1 MKKNVFSKITGLAL
15 AVAALMCFSCRQNL
29 DFNVIDKAAESG
41 KTQVKIGTE
50 MRTALPVNTTADL
63 TDIVFSGKLH
73 GSDAEAENYR
83 TWANYAAL
91 SADTTPI
98 EFDAANYDL
107 TLTAKAGAFT
117 YKGVLDDFE
126 IAGATMTI
134 SFPMK
139 LFSLDASLLAAASE
153 TGSFEVKLYFTNS
166 SSRNVTSAKAWLY
179 KVETAE
185 ENGGT
190 VESEVLVEG
199 WDGKTIT
206 LTDGSSSEPDG
217 ISSSYKIADTIGSDL
232 PAGHYVVMWELYT
245 GSDSLKLID
254 KDPTREDIYIDG
266 GKNSKSLKKLGSI
279 ERNYTITFNLN
290 GGSWATGFAAPTHYT
305 RLTKPEFPSDSDV
318 ADRTG
323 YAFGGWYASSDFS
336 GSPVTSIAD
345 SEVSNKT
352 YYAKWTPNTY
362 SITYNGMDDAEF
374 KWCTAPSTFKYDEE
388 IILPRPS
395 KAGYNFR
402 GWFAD
407 AGCTPGLSN
416 GVNNRIARIKAKS
429 RTEDVT
435 LYAKWEP
442 VEQVRMVYAYDIAE
456 VSAFANAGLTHLC
469 MAFIGHNTSNPT
481 TDIAYKKFSHAE
493 TQTKV
498 NAFRAAYPNTKLIG
512 SYAGGDSGSDVCSDL
527 IVDATNRKKIIDNIV
542 KFVAT
547 YNLDGIDLDWEYFSS
562 YSTYNP
568 VYATFTTELR
578 AALDENFKDYILLTI
593 AVQKGSSF
601 YTDSRIKE
609 MLCKFDFIGLMS
621 YDCGSSLRG
630 TYEKQ
635 STKVNDYYLY
645 KMGSSKVPHISFN
658 GRHKPGTYVSGG
670 NTDSDND
677 ISSVIDSYAA
687 ITGADKLVAGI
698 GYYGHAYYILPEGVQ
713 IAFANPGS
721 SNDKHYSKGVKSGD
735 ETAYFATVADIAED
749 KVVEGLVTVHPAQGS
764 VFDALHWGTKEVK
777 TSGDRQVLNAVTG
790 AVETVTAT
798 EENPVTIGKW
808 KYDEYRIAAGSTYD
822 YKLWKKFA
830 KEQGTDKEKTVTTG
844 HFASQDGFVAYEYFE
859 TDVDYAYTDGEGNPQ
874 TCKLYALYVFDDA
887 TAISGKVAEYVKPV
901 AEDGKGCAGA
911 MAWVFEG
918 DDSAH
923 DLNNALVAAVTD
935 NCAYTATDWEYAE
948 HESTIDAMRYY
959 PPIGAEPTGGW
970 KIYDVDDLVKLASV
984 VNGGNSLSGVTITQM
999 RDITFNDSVLGDG
1012 WNAPAEASAGQP
1024 NANLV
1029 VFDGIG
1035 TKGKPFSGTYNGQ
1048 GYKISGL
1055 YIFTTHSGT
1064 GFFGHAKNATLKN
1077 IIIKDACVLA
1087 SGADD
1092 SNDDRIGGL
1101 CAILEGGSVSNCVF
1115 FGTVGSEAAVGRGGN
1130 YEYVSGLAGRCDA
1143 AATATNCV
1151 VVAKLY
1157 YESNSGEN
1165 PPICGYKATNLTT
1178 TNVKGYLAEAYTGDA
1193 VSNID
1198 SEITAVVNAAKEGR
1212 Q

>member
-1 MKKNVFSKITGLAL
+1 MKKNVFSKITGLVL

-29 DFNVIDKAAESG
+29 DFNVIDKAAESV
-41 KTQVKIGTE
+41 KTKVKIGTE
-50 MRTALPVNTTADL
+50 MRTALPVNTTAAL

-83 TWANYAAL
+83 TWADYAAL
-91 SADTTPI
+91 ADDTTPI

-126 IAGATMTI
+126 IAGATMRI

-139 LFSLDASLLAAASE
+139 LFSLDASLLDDSE
-153 TGSFEVKLYFTNS
+153 TGSFEVKLYFTNR

-185 ENGGT
+185 ENGET
-190 VESEVLVEG
+190 VESEVIVEG
-199 WDGKTIT
+199 WDGKAIT

-217 ISSSYKIADTIGSDL
+217 ISSSYKIADTIGTDL

-266 GKNSKSLKKLGSI
+266 GKNSKSLKKLESI

-323 YAFGGWYASSDFS
+323 YAFGGWYAGSDFS

-345 SEVSNKT
+345 SEVSDKT
-352 YYAKWTPNTY
+352 YYAKWIPNTY
-362 SITYNGMDDAEF
+362 SITYNNMEDAEF
-374 KWCTAPSTFKYDEE
+374 RYVADPYHFVYDTEL
-388 IILPRPS
+388 ILPRPS

-407 AGCTPGLSN
+407 AECTLGL
-416 GVNNRIARIKAKS
+416 NNRIARIKAKS

-442 VEQVRMVYAYDIAE
+442 VEQVRMVYAKLGE
-456 VSAFANAGLTHLC
+456 VLDETTGEITGVAQNDLTHLC
-469 MAFIGHNTSNPT
+469 MEFIGHYSGT
-481 TDIAYKKFSHAE
+481 TDVTYRGQANSD
-493 TQTKV
+493 TQKEVT
-498 NAFRAAYPNTKLIG
+498 AFRTHYPNTKLLG
-512 SYAGGDSGSDVCSDL
+512 SYAGGDDGSDVCSEL
-527 IVDATNRKKIIDNIV
+527 IVDPANRKKIIENIV

-635 STKVNDYYLY
+635 TKVNGVYQY
-645 KMGSSKVPHISFN
+645 KMGTSKVPHISFN

-713 IAFANPGS
+713 IAFAEPKD
-721 SNDKHYSKGVKSGD
+721 SNKKSTDKHYSKGVRSGD
-735 ETAYFATVADIAED
+735 ETAYFATVADIADD
-749 KVVEGLVTVHPAQGS
+749 KIVEGLITVHPTQGS
-764 VFDALHWGTKEVK
+764 TYTVEDWGCSSDWSYE
-777 TSGDRQVLNAVTG
+777 
-790 AVETVTAT
+790 
-798 EENPVTIGKW
+798 
-808 KYDEYRIAAGSTYD
+808 EYRIAAGYTYD
-822 YKLWKKFA
+822 YAKWKKFA

-859 TDVDYAYTDGEGNPQ
+859 TDVDYTYTDGEGNPQ

-887 TAISGKVAEYVKPV
+887 TAISGKVAEYVSST
-901 AEDGKGCAGA
+901 GKGCAGA
-911 MAWVFEG
+911 MAWVLQG

-923 DLNNALVAAVTD
+923 DLNNALVAAVKD
-935 NCAYTATDWEYAE
+935 NCAYAAATWKYAE
-948 HESTIDAMRYY
+948 HESTIVIESVPDDAMRNYTSSA
-959 PPIGAEPTGGW
+959 AEPTGGW
-970 KIYDVDDLVKLASV
+970 KIYGVDDLVKLASV
-984 VNGGNSLSGVTITQM
+984 VTGGNSLSGVTITVA
-999 RDITFNDSVLGDG
+999 RDITINESVLSS
-1012 WNAPAEASAGQP
+1012 NFLEPAEGATPGTP
-1024 NANLV
+1024 NPNLV
-1029 VFDGIG
+1029 NLDSIG
-1035 TKGKPFSGTYNGQ
+1035 MRGKPFCGTFDGNN
-1048 GYKISGL
+1048 KIISGL
-1055 YIFTTHSGT
+1055 YMYQAHQGLALIGEA
-1064 GFFGHAKNATLKN
+1064 GDGAVIKNVILR
-1077 IIIKDACVLA
+1077 DACVIPMNIWEGLDDEGNPSHDGSDDDRFGLLVGCSEYSSGTILIDNCIVEGVVGSNASQNRTGATA
-1087 SGADD
+1087 SGGCEYGA
-1092 SNDDRIGGL
+1092 G
-1101 CAILEGGSVSNCVF
+1101 ILGEVGKKNGTLSVTISNCIVLARNY
-1115 FGTVGSEAAVGRGGN
+1115 TGSDKLIVNKERVTASQSSNTGYRADTQLADGKAAIDAAVTAARG
-1130 YEYVSGLAGRCDA
+1130 E
-1143 AATATNCV
+1143 
-1151 VVAKLY
+1151 
-1157 YESNSGEN
+1157 
-1165 PPICGYKATNLTT
+1165 
-1178 TNVKGYLAEAYTGDA
+1178 
-1193 VSNID
+1193 
-1198 SEITAVVNAAKEGR
+1198 
-1212 Q
+1212 